1 MQIEA
6 AVAELER
13 GERAILA
20 LVNGIDVERAHWKP
34 DARTWSIVE
43 VVNHLYDEERDD
55 FRMRIDILLHA
66 PAKEWPPIDPERW
79 CVERRYNARD
89 LAESIERFSAER
101 RRSIDWLRTL
111 GSPDWDL
118 ARPHRV
124 GGKLS
129 AGDLLLSWL
138 MHDVLHARQLLRILY
153 LQGSETWKPY
163 SGAYAGRW

>member
-1 MQIEA
+1 
-6 AVAELER
+6 
-13 GERAILA
+13 
-20 LVNGIDVERAHWKP
+20 
-34 DARTWSIVE
+34 
-43 VVNHLYDEERDD
+43 
-55 FRMRIDILLHA
+55 
-66 PAKEWPPIDPERW
+66 
-79 CVERRYNARD
+79 
-89 LAESIERFSAER
+89 
-101 RRSIDWLRTL
+101 LRTL